1 MRLQN
6 AGCLVSSIPEFA
18 RALRLEHVSTP
29 PKVPLQDDIALAMET
44 HVRGDQEPDSN
55 TALPHDELNSH
66 AMRTK
71 QLFKLSRT
79 AWLDKKNEDPVAV
92 ERYENLLAKE
102 PVRDHCKVRAAAIQS
117 RKVGEDKNGQHTGL
131 GASSARVQPKSQAPL
146 VQAREPVTAQRL
158 RDWLY
163 SERVLNG
170 TNAKQ
175 HEFLE
180 LIVDRILVELDLI
193 EPNASIRKSSEPMVW
208 LLHGSP
214 GTGKSH
220 ELPFLRELFGDLL
233 GYTQGIE
240 FQVVAFQAVNAA
252 DIKGE
257 TIHQAFG
264 LNRNGKPSE
273 NATTATQRMGY
284 WRWLIVDEIS
294 MVSAKLLAR
303 MEQQQRECTSSKTAF
318 KLDAA
323 GKARPFA
330 GVNVVFL
337 GDFYQLPPPEGGF
350 IADVPSSLASARGSG
365 GAADPAVE
373 RGRELFWQG
382 AVQGVTELTEMQRCT
397 DEWYNE
403 VVEELRRVAL
413 SEANWAYLHG
423 FRVEGCKL
431 SAKERASR
439 KRVIDSPMDPRLQEA
454 KFREA
459 PVIVA
464 NNDARYQIN
473 KDKARAYSQ
482 ATGAPLKWSVASD
495 KASTEALQAQDCS
508 KEAKRKWL
516 QYHDRRTGDLCG
528 LLPLAIGMPV
538 ALTDHVD
545 RSPDKLLLRGTRG
558 HVHSWVW
565 QENNNMPD
573 VVYVKFADAQWQLAG
588 TPEPGIYPLRPVT
601 EDWYLDHGRDN
612 PVLKVKRTQIQ
623 LTPAFAITAYN
634 SQGKTLPAALLDLH
648 VDKNMHP
655 TLGTVAAS
663 RVRSRHDVLILRPFP
678 RWLFN
683 RGAPEG
689 PDLLL
694 RTLRQDPVD
703 WIGYREARNPFATCK
718 TCGGVKDLDGFSDRQ
733 WQNVRACRPA
743 ECLACANG
751 EKGPTKRKLYKDM
764 SKHVCASCGCNK
776 IEAAF
781 PLAQVRQE
789 RKRCLKCAKDQQT
802 LTCSQ
807 CRATKPAN
815 TGFEPSM
822 LTLPEVAVAC
832 KECQKAVKCKGKRLR
847 AGWFRCM
854 NQSCRQDFPLAASG
868 NNWNH
873 YCLNCASQY
882 GAPKVKGQFTCKKC
896 RKTFQE
902 EVRPGAWR
910 PQRCPECR
918 RPATTPAR
926 P

>member
-1 MRLQN
+1 M
-6 AGCLVSSIPEFA
+6 
-18 RALRLEHVSTP
+18 
-29 PKVPLQDDIALAMET
+29 
-44 HVRGDQEPDSN
+44 
-55 TALPHDELNSH
+55 
-66 AMRTK
+66 
-71 QLFKLSRT
+71 
-79 AWLDKKNEDPVAV
+79 
-92 ERYENLLAKE
+92 
-102 PVRDHCKVRAAAIQS
+102 
-117 RKVGEDKNGQHTGL
+117 
-131 GASSARVQPKSQAPL
+131 
-146 VQAREPVTAQRL
+146 
-158 RDWLY
+158 
-163 SERVLNG
+163 
-170 TNAKQ
+170 
-175 HEFLE
+175 
-180 LIVDRILVELDLI
+180 
-193 EPNASIRKSSEPMVW
+193 
-208 LLHGSP
+208 
-214 GTGKSH
+214 
-220 ELPFLRELFGDLL
+220 
-233 GYTQGIE
+233 
-240 FQVVAFQAVNAA
+240 
-252 DIKGE
+252 
-257 TIHQAFG
+257 
-264 LNRNGKPSE
+264 
-273 NATTATQRMGY
+273 
-284 WRWLIVDEIS
+284 
-294 MVSAKLLAR
+294 
-303 MEQQQRECTSSKTAF
+303 
-318 KLDAA
+318 
-323 GKARPFA
+323 
-330 GVNVVFL
+330 
-337 GDFYQLPPPEGGF
+337 
-350 IADVPSSLASARGSG
+350 
-365 GAADPAVE
+365 
-373 RGRELFWQG
+373 
-382 AVQGVTELTEMQRCT
+382 
-397 DEWYNE
+397 
-403 VVEELRRVAL
+403 
-413 SEANWAYLHG
+413 
-423 FRVEGCKL
+423 
-431 SAKERASR
+431 
-439 KRVIDSPMDPRLQEA
+439 
-454 KFREA
+454 
-459 PVIVA
+459 A

-473 KDKARAYSQ
+473 KDKAR
-482 ATGAPLKWSVASD
+482 
-495 KASTEALQAQDCS
+495 ALQAQDCS

-538 ALTDHVD
+538 ALTDHVA

-573 VVYVKFADAQWQLAG
+573 VVYVKFVDAQWQLAG
-588 TPEPGIYPLRPVT
+588 TPEPGIYPLRPVA

-612 PVLKVKRTQIQ
+612 PVLKVQRTQIQ

-663 RVRSRHDVLILRPFP
+663 RVRSRHDVLILRKFP

-807 CRATKPAN
+807 CHATKSAS
-815 TGFEPSM
+815 TDFEPSM
-822 LTLPEVAVAC
+822 LTLPEVAIAC
-832 KECQKAVKCKGKRLR
+832 KECQKGIKGKGSRLR

-854 NQSCRQDFPLAASG
+854 NQSCRQGFPLAASG
-868 NNWNH
+868 NQVNCH
-873 YCLNCASQY
+873 CLNCATNY
-882 GAPKVKGQFTCKKC
+882 ATEKVKGQFTCKKC